1 MSGRAR
7 FSSSDSGAER
17 SRALLVVEVG
27 FAVEVEAKV
36 ELGFAVVELDF
47 AVVELAFAVEELGAA
62 VVELGFGA
70 EGVGAPLVVGFAGT
84 ETVVFGFFAGLK
96 P

>member
-1 MSGRAR
+1 MSGRVR

-36 ELGFAVVELDF
+36 ELGFAVVEL
-47 AVVELAFAVEELGAA
+47 AFAVEELGAA
-62 VVELGFGA
+62 FVELGFGA